1 MRAQPGSFMTKCLL
15 PGRAVHELSVCQ
27 ALIAEVERI
36 ATSHGALKVQ
46 LVKLRVGPLSGVET
60 QLLEH
65 AYPFA
70 STGTV
75 ADGSTLE
82 IEPALLI
89 VHCEMCGFESEA
101 EPNLL
106 SCGACGSCLTKVVR
120 GEELTLMR
128 VELIKT

>member
-1 MRAQPGSFMTKCLL
+1 MKCLL

-46 LVKLRVGPLSGVET
+46 LVKLRVGPLSGVEM

-82 IEPALLI
+82 IERGSLK
-89 VHCEMCGFESEA
+89 VQCGACGLETEA

-106 SCGACGSCLTKVVR
+106 SCGACGSCLTTVVC

-128 VELIKT
+128 VELFTT